1 MSWPAQKKIFITG
14 TGRCGTTFLVRLFTL
29 AGFYTG
35 FKEEII
41 FGTEASFNP
50 GLEHPWY
57 ALQAPISC
65 PAVLKSPSYME
76 NVVNVLNHPPPWAHP
91 YVPAAATGGRKWIES
106 FIVPVRDFG
115 EAAASRWRRR
125 PPSPQIT
132 FDTRHAT
139 PTPEAARA
147 IRVPAAAGMPGG
159 PWKGNTVAEEEAAYI
174 HMFEIF
180 QQQMVFYDLPV
191 IYLDFHKMTTD
202 KTYLYD
208 ELKHIME
215 SHNVTQE
222 QFFKAYD
229 DATSLWVKGEF

>member
-106 FIVPVRDFG
+106 FIVPVRDFR
-115 EAAASRWRRR
+115 EAAESRWRRGG
-125 PPSPQIT
+125 IT
-132 FDTRHAT
+132 AAFDTRHAT
-139 PTPEAARA
+139 AAPQQPVTYERHV
-147 IRVPAAAGMPGG
+147 RRPGG
-159 PWKGNTVAEEEAAYI
+159 PWKGNTIAEEEAAYI

-215 SHNVTQE
+215 SHKVTQE

>member
-1 MSWPAQKKIFITG
+1 MSWSAQKKIFITG

-91 YVPAAATGGRKWIES
+91 YVPDTATGARKWIES

-115 EAAASRWRRR
+115 EAAASRWRRVGR
-125 PPSPQIT
+125 
-132 FDTRHAT
+132 
-139 PTPEAARA
+139 
-147 IRVPAAAGMPGG
+147 PGG
-159 PWKGNTVAEEEAAYI
+159 PWKGNTIAEEEGVFI

-215 SHNVTQE
+215 SHKVTQE

>member
-41 FGTEASFNP
+41 FTREPSFNP

-91 YVPAAATGGRKWIES
+91 CPLEPGQAREWIES

-125 PPSPQIT
+125 APPSTIT

-139 PTPEAARA
+139 PAPHQPVTYHG
-147 IRVPAAAGMPGG
+147 PAALPGG
-159 PWKGNTVAEEEAAYI
+159 PWKGNTVAEEEVAYI
-174 HMFEIF
+174 SMFETF
-180 QQQMVFYDLPV
+180 QQQMIQYDLPV
-191 IYLDFHKMTTD
+191 IYLDFHKMTAD

-208 ELKHIME
+208 KLKHIME
-215 SHNVTQE
+215 SHNVTQKH
-222 QFFKAYD
+222 FFKAYE